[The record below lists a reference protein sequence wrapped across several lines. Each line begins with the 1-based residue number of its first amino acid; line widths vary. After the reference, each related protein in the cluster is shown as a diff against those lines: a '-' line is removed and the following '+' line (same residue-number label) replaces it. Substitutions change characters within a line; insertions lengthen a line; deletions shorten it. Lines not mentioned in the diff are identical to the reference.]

1 MKMKQTALLT
11 LTGLMAAVSLT
22 ACSGSAGG
30 NSQTE
35 AKTEAGSEAQSTE
48 AGSAAGSEAAESSE
62 GEGRLAKIKEAGKIT
77 MATSPDFAPFE
88 FKDISSG
95 QVEYVGCDIELAKYI
110 ADKIGVELEIQPM
123 DFAAVQAA
131 VTSGSVDMAI
141 AGMSYTEER
150 AENMGLSHGYDYD
163 RGDMP
168 STQGILVMADQ
179 VESYQTAEDFAGKK
193 VAAQNGAL
201 QQGLVT
207 EQLPDAQMET
217 ITTVNDGIMMLQ
229 TGKVDAVAVATS
241 VGEPMIENYP
251 ELQFAGFW
259 FETDDEGNVVG
270 VPKGEDALL
279 EVVNEAVTRSW
290 SRDFTH
296 SGTTR
301 QWRRPRLWELR
312 WINENQLKETE

>member
-1 MKMKQTALLT
+1 
-11 LTGLMAAVSLT
+11 
-22 ACSGSAGG
+22 
-30 NSQTE
+30 
-35 AKTEAGSEAQSTE
+35 
-48 AGSAAGSEAAESSE
+48 
-62 GEGRLAKIKEAGKIT
+62 

-279 EVVNEAVTRSW
+279 EVVNEAVDEVMEQGLYT
-290 SRDFTH
+290 
-296 SGTTR
+296 
-301 QWRRPRLWELR
+301 QWHDEAVEKAKALGIEMD
-312 WINENQLKETE
+312 

>member
-35 AKTEAGSEAQSTE
+35 AKTEAGSEAQRTE

-279 EVVNEAVTRSW
+279 EVVNEAVDEVMEQGLYT
-290 SRDFTH
+290 
-296 SGTTR
+296 
-301 QWRRPRLWELR
+301 QWHDEAVEKAKALGIEMD
-312 WINENQLKETE
+312 

>member
-30 NSQTE
+30 NSQTA
-35 AKTEAGSEAQSTE
+35 AKTEESVKSTE
-48 AGSAAGSEAAESSE
+48 AGSTAAGSAAAEAS
-62 GEGRLAKIKEAGKIT
+62 EGRLAKIKEAGKIT

-95 QVEYVGCDIELAKYI
+95 QVEYVGSDIELAKYI

-217 ITTVNDGIMMLQ
+217 VTTIRSRGTSTAG
-229 TGKVDAVAVATS
+229 TG
-241 VGEPMIENYP
+241 
-251 ELQFAGFW
+251 
-259 FETDDEGNVVG
+259 
-270 VPKGEDALL
+270 
-279 EVVNEAVTRSW
+279 
-290 SRDFTH
+290 
-296 SGTTR
+296 
-301 QWRRPRLWELR
+301 
-312 WINENQLKETE
+312 